1 MNFEQAREYSFLVPW
16 KATECFSGPECWCR
30 IIVPIEPIYYTN
42 PESDNRYE
50 YSVVDA
56 GALDQET
63 AEYMVRLHN
72 EHCERVKQSCRDAMK
87 ETMDSL
93 ISLEE
98 MTTDWVEQHRLEE
111 EYNARFPHGRTYIRD
126 DEDYIHE

>member
-56 GALDQET
+56 GSLDQTT
-63 AEYMVRLHN
+63 AEYIVRLHN
-72 EHCERVKQSCRDAMK
+72 EHFDKVKQCCKKEHDKLNIGPRSISTIEMNEMIETFEKLWENKSSKTRKIKRD
-87 ETMDSL
+87 EID
-93 ISLEE
+93 
-98 MTTDWVEQHRLEE
+98 
-111 EYNARFPHGRTYIRD
+111 
-126 DEDYIHE
+126 

>member
-30 IIVPIEPIYYTN
+30 IIVPVEPIYYTN

-56 GALDQET
+56 GSLDQTT
-63 AEYMVRLHN
+63 AEYIVRLHN
-72 EHCERVKQSCRDAMK
+72 EHFDKVKQCCKKEHDKLNIGPRSISTIEMNEMIETFEKLWENKSSKTRKIKRD
-87 ETMDSL
+87 EID
-93 ISLEE
+93 
-98 MTTDWVEQHRLEE
+98 
-111 EYNARFPHGRTYIRD
+111 
-126 DEDYIHE
+126 

>member
-16 KATECFSGPECWCR
+16 KVDECFSGPECWCR

-63 AEYMVRLHN
+63 AEYMVKLHN
-72 EHCERVKQSCRDAMK
+72 NTIEQNKVVS
-87 ETMDSL
+87 DSMTKIL
-93 ISLEE
+93 QENHIKDYGIS
-98 MTTDWVEQHRLEE
+98 Q
-111 EYNARFPHGRTYIRD
+111 
-126 DEDYIHE
+126 

>member
-63 AEYMVRLHN
+63 AEYIVRLHN
-72 EHCERVKQSCRDAMK
+72 EHCERIKQSCRDAMK
-87 ETMDSL
+87 EIMDSM
-93 ISLEE
+93 IHINEKE
-98 MTTDWVEQHRLEE
+98 MIETFEKLWDTKHSRIGKIVRKEID
-111 EYNARFPHGRTYIRD
+111 
-126 DEDYIHE
+126 

>member
-42 PESDNRYE
+42 PESDNNRYE

-56 GALDQET
+56 GSLDQTT
-63 AEYMVRLHN
+63 AEYIVRLHN
-72 EHCERVKQSCRDAMK
+72 EHFDKVKQCCKKEHDKLNIGPRSISTIEMNEMIETFEKLWENKSSKTRKIKRD
-87 ETMDSL
+87 EID
-93 ISLEE
+93 
-98 MTTDWVEQHRLEE
+98 
-111 EYNARFPHGRTYIRD
+111 
-126 DEDYIHE
+126 